1 MESFQLLPTDKMV
14 IVLRNEKPLNI
25 YMLNEEEEIL
35 MLYSPM
41 LLHDRRIAIS
51 QDAWVSKMT
60 IIQRHVIDQV
70 RLNCNESRVYS
81 RKGKF

>member
-35 MLYSPM
+35 MRYFPM

-51 QDAWVSKMT
+51 QDAWVTKIT
-60 IIQRHVIDQV
+60 IIQRDMIDQV
-70 RLNCNESRVYS
+70 GLNCNESRGYR